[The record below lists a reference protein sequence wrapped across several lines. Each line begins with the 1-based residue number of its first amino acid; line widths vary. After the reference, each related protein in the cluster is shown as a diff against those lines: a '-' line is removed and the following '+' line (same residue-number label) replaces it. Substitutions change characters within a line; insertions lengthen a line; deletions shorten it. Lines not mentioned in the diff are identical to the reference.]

1 MAGENVGNQLAETA
15 MEEQKGLVSY
25 LEWAPLKFPP
35 AYMALLGRILLMQ
48 VEKTDKEVDVP
59 YKTVEEV
66 QQALRERGLPVER
79 SDPMLEFEP
88 LKQDDVEVTE

>member
-1 MAGENVGNQLAETA
+1 
-15 MEEQKGLVSY
+15 
-25 LEWAPLKFPP
+25 
-35 AYMALLGRILLMQ
+35 MALLGRILLMQ

-79 SDPMLEFEP
+79 IDPMLEFEP
-88 LKQDDVEVTE
+88 RWIVSPQTSMRR

>member
-1 MAGENVGNQLAETA
+1 
-15 MEEQKGLVSY
+15 
-25 LEWAPLKFPP
+25 
-35 AYMALLGRILLMQ
+35 MALLGRILLMQ

-88 LKQDDVEVTE
+88 LKQDAVEVTE